1 MDKLR
6 IDTLDASSPAL
17 LESCTTL
24 IVNAFADPVRYSAER
39 VGHELRSNDKVFY
52 RQFFI
57 AVQDGEIRAVGG
69 VKAADWAAKTHL
81 LYLSAVAPES
91 RGQGIGRALIKA
103 RIEWLEKN
111 FPSGR
116 IIGSRYF
123 RSRSGSNRSFPAGTG
138 VWVVKT
144 PVASTTSRA
153 CAKVRPFV
161 SIRSRIRSTTR
172 NAECPSFM

>member
-1 MDKLR
+1 MGKLR

-69 VKAADWAAKTHL
+69 AKAADWAAKTHL

-116 IIGSRYF
+116 IIVSTSHCKRF
-123 RSRSGSNRSFPAGTG
+123 RSLGFVDIRKGTVDG
-138 VWVVKT
+138 
-144 PVASTTSRA
+144 RHLML
-153 CAKVRPFV
+153 RRF
-161 SIRSRIRSTTR
+161 
-172 NAECPSFM
+172 